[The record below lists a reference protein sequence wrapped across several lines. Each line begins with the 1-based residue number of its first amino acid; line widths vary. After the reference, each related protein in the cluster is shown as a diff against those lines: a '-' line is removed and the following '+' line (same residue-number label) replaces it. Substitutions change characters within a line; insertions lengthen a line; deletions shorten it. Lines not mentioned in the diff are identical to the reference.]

1 VRIPLS
7 LAALG
12 LLGSLGVILAAGPAS
27 AVQIFVCQPG
37 PGQPCTSAPGG
48 TAIGGESNLITTPG
62 AFDIGVAGNFTLQ
75 SPLLVGVALP
85 NGVGSASISFGAVTN
100 EPIAT
105 GHLRRSSR
113 RSRPDPPAAQERVNK
128 IDSLSPSIPGMVRY
142 LPVVSKESGSAG
154 QLLSP
159 RLAGVGLLLE

>member
-1 VRIPLS
+1 MRMRNEGHEMRIPLS

-48 TAIGGESNLITTPG
+48 TAIGGESNLITIPG

-113 RSRPDPPAAQERVNK
+113 RS
-128 IDSLSPSIPGMVRY
+128 
-142 LPVVSKESGSAG
+142 
-154 QLLSP
+154 
-159 RLAGVGLLLE
+159 